1 MIKYMVPILLI
12 ASHSA
17 FGQVESLEDAEQ
29 AGTADLSSFGFGPAF
44 YMISYD
50 DEILEDSTNVTI
62 RGDGSLISSGSSYG
76 TSLGLELHY
85 DWSLWGNRKGYTDAD
100 GNTKWTHSNGV
111 VLSPF
116 IGLFDVDNGIK
127 GLAAGLMFGYW
138 RGDENFQNRTSVNI
152 GLGYAIHRDQLVL
165 SKGVSEGNPP
175 PSGFTV
181 EDYTT
186 RDDVGGTILTISV
199 SVDF

>member
-1 MIKYMVPILLI
+1 
-12 ASHSA
+12 
-17 FGQVESLEDAEQ
+17 
-29 AGTADLSSFGFGPAF
+29 
-44 YMISYD
+44 MISYK
-50 DEILEDSTNVTI
+50 DEVLEDSTNVKI

-85 DWSLWGNRKGYTDAD
+85 DWSLWGNRKGYINSNGT
-100 GNTKWTHSNGV
+100 TTWTHSNGV

-116 IGLFDVDNGIK
+116 VGLFDVDNGIK
-127 GLAAGLMFGYW
+127 GMAAGVMFGYW
-138 RGDENFQNRTSVNI
+138 KGDENFQNRTSVNI

-165 SKGVSEGNPP
+165 ADRILEGNPP
-175 PSGFTV
+175 PSGFTA

-186 RDDVGGTILTISV
+186 RDDVEGVILTISV